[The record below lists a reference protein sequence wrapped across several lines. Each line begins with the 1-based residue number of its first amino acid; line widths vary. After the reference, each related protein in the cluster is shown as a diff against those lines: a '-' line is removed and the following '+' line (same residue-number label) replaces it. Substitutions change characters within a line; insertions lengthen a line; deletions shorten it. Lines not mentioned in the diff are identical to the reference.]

1 MSCEWDP
8 RKDESNFKKHG
19 VRFAEAEPVFEDDF
33 AITNT
38 DDESDPHEV
47 RYVSIATGVKGRVLV
62 VVYCYRGSKIRI
74 VSARPAEAHE
84 RRQYEERR

>member
-33 AITNT
+33 AITIK
-38 DDESDPHEV
+38 DDESDPHEA
-47 RYVSIATGVKGRVLV
+47 RYVSIGTGVKGRVLV
-62 VVYCYRGSKIRI
+62 VVYCYRGSQIRI
-74 VSARPAEAHE
+74 ISARSAEARE
-84 RRQYEERR
+84 RAQYEEHR